1 MPHEIDITAGV
12 ASFANARSD
21 HWHRLGQSVGHA
33 MTAREA
39 LHAAHLAGW
48 NVRKMP
54 LQVPQQPVINQ
65 DGVTTPDPLAV
76 PDSYATVRTNPING
90 HIDVLGVVGSKYQPV
105 QNEAF
110 PIKFACCPRWATR
123 SPSRD
128 CCLLFDQV
136 VVR

>member
-39 LHAAHLAGW
+39 LDAAHLAGW

-54 LQVPQQPVINQ
+54 LQVPQQPVINE

-76 PDSYATVRTNPING
+76 PDYYAVVPPGLVACWGVTWGFVVWLWGVLPTCNRSGERRRGVRRLAG
-90 HIDVLGVVGSKYQPV
+90 AAGWG
-105 QNEAF
+105 
-110 PIKFACCPRWATR
+110 W
-123 SPSRD
+123 
-128 CCLLFDQV
+128 
-136 VVR
+136 